1 MVSPPAFSGA
11 VLTGGAS
18 RRMGRD
24 KALVEVAGRPLA
36 VEIARVLGEAGAK
49 EVFAVGGDL
58 AALRH
63 LGLAAVADDHPGEGP
78 LGGLLTALG
87 HASSPVVVV
96 LACDLVA
103 PRPRAVRQVVAAL
116 HADRDLSCAV
126 AVAGGRPQPLHG
138 AWRRSARPALAA
150 LFDRGERAMHR
161 AVAEVGGAEVH
172 GIDAGAL
179 ADADTPADL
188 AVLGG
193 EGSGV
198 DSAFPGAIGQTG
210 QL

>member
-1 MVSPPAFSGA
+1 MVSLPVFSGA
-11 VLTGGAS
+11 VLTGGGS

-24 KALVEVAGRPLA
+24 KALVEVGGRPLA
-36 VEIARVLGEAGAK
+36 VEVARVLAEAGAK

-58 AALRH
+58 VALGH
-63 LGLAAVADDHPGEGP
+63 LGLAAVADDHPGQGP

-116 HADRDLSCAV
+116 HADRDLACAV
-126 AVAGGRPQPLHG
+126 AVAGGRPEPLHG
-138 AWRRSARPALAA
+138 AWRRSARPALMA
-150 LFDRGERAMHR
+150 LFERGERALHR

-188 AVLGG
+188 AALAAKGLA
-193 EGSGV
+193 SIPL
-198 DSAFPGAIGQTG
+198 SPGR
-210 QL
+210 